1 MPSRPEDL
9 YLADIVE
16 ACHDVRRFVGGR
28 TPDEWYADKVSR
40 YAVLARIAVLG
51 EAANRLSP
59 DLRTR
64 YPDAPWRKIVGFRNV
79 AVREYFAVEWLVVWR
94 IAERDLPELSDYVT
108 RMLPAE
114 YPATAARLS
123 ELLEREE

>member
-28 TPDEWYADKVSR
+28 DADEWYADKMAR
-40 YAVLARIAVLG
+40 YAVLARLTTLG

-59 DLRTR
+59 DLRRR
-64 YPDAPWRKIVGFRNV
+64 YSGVPWREIVGFRNV
-79 AVREYFAVEWLVVWR
+79 AVHEYFAVEWNVVWR
-94 IAERDLPELSDYVT
+94 IAERRLPELVDYVVKI
-108 RMLPAE
+108 LQAE
-114 YPATAARLS
+114 YPETAERLS
-123 ELLEREE
+123 ERLGRGE